1 MDKQKENIS
10 IRLYDILI
18 EEAAFGIFDLEGL
31 KQDILELK
39 SQGAELLWNK
49 DSLVSV
55 GKSTL
60 DVVVMA
66 ENTDLLKFVLEEF
79 VVKDNLDINRFNR
92 SSETALDQANKIIS
106 AKIRAEIVGV
116 LREYGAKTQDEVLK
130 ERKAQSTKQIE
141 SATKHGKTRQ
151 I

>member
-39 SQGAELLWNK
+39 SQGAELLWNE

-141 SATKHGKTRQ
+141 SATKHVKTRQ

>member
-39 SQGAELLWNK
+39 SQGAELLWNE